1 MTYNPVGNDAKWD
14 NTVRLKNGRSAA
26 VQIRS
31 RPAGCTRRSEG
42 RRARGPA
49 QTKMYLLDIRH
60 TFSQPRLCPAGLAA
74 NSRSV
79 AVAAST
85 EARTDLRSLSVLSE
99 IGKSLAS
106 VPELRGSLERV
117 LEKLE
122 EHRGIVRGAVF
133 LLDDSTSDIGVEAAV
148 GIPAEGLRARY
159 KVGEGV
165 VGKVVQSGRAIVIPA
180 TSREPLV
187 MNRAFQRRRS
197 GSAEWS
203 LVCVPILLERK
214 PAGALAVDFP
224 FNANRDYQ
232 ADQQFLAVTAAMI
245 AQSLRAHRTVEAERT
260 RLLEEN
266 SHLRQELEQR
276 YDLSNIVGTSGPMR
290 QVYEQIAQVAQTNTT
305 VLIRGE
311 SGTGKELIAHAIH
324 YNSPRAAKPFV
335 KVSCAALPDTLIE
348 AELFG
353 YERGAFTGAQARKQ
367 GRFDLAESGTLFLD
381 EIGELNLASQVKLLR
396 VLQER
401 EFERLGGTETI
412 KVDVRLVVATN
423 RDLEASMAERQF
435 REDLYYRL
443 NVFSIFVP
451 PLRDRKPDI
460 MLLSDHF
467 LAKYARQHRRQI
479 RRIST
484 PAIDMLV
491 SYHWPGNVRELENIL
506 ERAVLTCDGQVIHG
520 HHLPPTLQT
529 AEASGTVV
537 HTSLSDSIEQYE
549 KDLIVDALKSARGNR
564 AKAARLLSTTERII
578 GYKVRKYG
586 IDPGRFRGGQV
597 VTPPPPRWKSVGR

>member
-1 MTYNPVGNDAKWD
+1 M
-14 NTVRLKNGRSAA
+14 
-26 VQIRS
+26 
-31 RPAGCTRRSEG
+31 SEG
-42 RRARGPA
+42 RRASGPV

-353 YERGAFTGAQARKQ
+353 YERGAFTGAQQRKQ
-367 GRFDLAESGTLFLD
+367 GRFELADGGTIFLD
-381 EIGELNLASQVKLLR
+381 EIGEIPLASQVKLLR

-401 EFERLGGTETI
+401 EFERLGGTETVR
-412 KVDVRLVVATN
+412 VDVRLVVATN

-460 MLLSDHF
+460 MLLADHF

-484 PAIDMLV
+484 PAIDMLM

-506 ERAVLTCDGQVIHG
+506 ERGVLTCDGQVIHG

-529 AEASGTVV
+529 AEASGTMV
-537 HTSLSDSIEQYE
+537 HTSLSDSVEQYE

-564 AKAARLLSTTERII
+564 AKAARLLGTTERIM

-586 IDPGRFRGGQV
+586 IDPGRFRGSQV